1 LVNATKPYEY
11 AHLTGDTL
19 DTTKKISFIGAGNMS
34 KAIISGLVE
43 KGYAAHNIMA
53 SNPSIGK
60 LNALKEGLGIRTTHN
75 NQEAIDFADIVM
87 LSVKPQLM
95 QAVCKDFVLNKPAA
109 LFVSIAAGLTISRLS
124 DFLPTN
130 ANIVRVMPNTPSA
143 IGLGMSGIYA
153 DSNITSAQVMLVE
166 QIMQSVGKTLVVNKE
181 DDINTVIAAAGSSP
195 AYFFLIAEV
204 MQKAAINMGIDKTN
218 ARILV
223 EQAMLGSA
231 TLMQKQSGLELSE
244 LRSQVTS
251 KGGTTAKA
259 VESLQQDNID
269 IMFARAMQAAVT
281 RAQEMSEQF

>member
-1 LVNATKPYEY
+1 
-11 AHLTGDTL
+11 L
-19 DTTKKISFIGAGNMS
+19 DTTKTISFIGAGNMS
-34 KAIISGLVE
+34 KAIITGLVE
-43 KGYAAHNIMA
+43 KGYAANKIMA
-53 SNPSIGK
+53 SNPSVGK
-60 LNALKEGLGIRTTHN
+60 LHALKNNLGIHITHS

-95 QAVCKDFVLNKPAA
+95 GAVCKEFSVNKPAT
-109 LFVSIAAGLTISRLS
+109 LFVSIAAGLTIERLS
-124 DFLPTN
+124 DFLPAN

-153 DSNITSAQVMLVE
+153 NSSITNEQVKLVE
-166 QIMQSVGKTLVVNKE
+166 QIMQCVGKTLVVTKE

-204 MQKAAINMGIDKTN
+204 MQKAAMNMGLDKTS
-218 ARILV
+218 ARTLV

-231 TLMQKQSGLELSE
+231 TLMQNQSELELSE

-269 IMFARAMQAAVT
+269 VMFARAMQAAVT

>member
-1 LVNATKPYEY
+1 
-11 AHLTGDTL
+11 L
-19 DTTKKISFIGAGNMS
+19 DTSKKISFIGAGNMS

-43 KGYAAHNIMA
+43 KGYTPENIMA
-53 SNPSIGK
+53 SNPSSGK
-60 LNALKEGLGIRTTHN
+60 LDALKNSLGIQTTHN
-75 NQEAIDFADIVM
+75 NQAAIDFADVVM

-95 QAVCKDFVLNKPAA
+95 KDVCKDFTVNKPST
-109 LFVSIAAGLTISRLS
+109 LFVSIAAGLTLSRLR
-124 DFLPTN
+124 DFLPDG

-143 IGLGMSGIYA
+143 IGLGMSGIFGN
-153 DSNITSAQVMLVE
+153 SSITKQQIAIVE
-166 QIMQSVGKTLVVNKE
+166 NIMQSVGKTLVVDSE

-195 AYFFLIAEV
+195 AYFFLIAQV
-204 MQKAAINMGIDKTN
+204 MQEAAMDMGLDKDS
-218 ARILV
+218 ARMLV

-231 TLMQKQSGLELSE
+231 TLMQKHPELELSE

-269 IMFARAMQAAVT
+269 KMFKRAMESAVS

>member
-1 LVNATKPYEY
+1 MSLN
-11 AHLTGDTL
+11 
-19 DTTKKISFIGAGNMS
+19 TTKKISFIGAGNMS

-43 KGYAAHNIMA
+43 KGYSPSNIMA
-53 SNPSIGK
+53 SNPSAGK
-60 LNALKEGLGIRTTHN
+60 LIALKNEINILTTHD
-75 NQEAIDFADIVM
+75 NQEAIDFADVVM
-87 LSVKPQLM
+87 LAVKPQLM
-95 QAVCKDFVLNKPAA
+95 QAVCGEFKLGNANQ
-109 LFVSIAAGLTISRLS
+109 LFVSIAAGISLKRLA
-124 DFLPTN
+124 DFLPKH
-130 ANIVRVMPNTPSA
+130 AQIVRVMPNTPSA

-153 DSNITSAQVMLVE
+153 PANISADQVALVGD
-166 QIMQSVGKTLVVNKE
+166 IMQSVGKILVLEKE

-204 MQKAAINMGIDKTN
+204 MQQAAIDMGIAKQA
-218 ARILV
+218 ARLLV

-231 TLMQKQSGLELSE
+231 ALMSRESDLELSE

-269 IMFARAMQAAVT
+269 KMFAKAMQAAVT

>member
-1 LVNATKPYEY
+1 LNKA
-11 AHLTGDTL
+11 
-19 DTTKKISFIGAGNMS
+19 KKISFIGAGNMS

-43 KGYAAHNIMA
+43 QGYSPDNIMA
-53 SNPSIGK
+53 SNPSAGK
-60 LNALKEGLGIRTTHN
+60 LISLKNDLAILTTHN
-75 NQEAIDFADIVM
+75 NQEAIDFADVVM

-95 QAVCKDFVLNKPAA
+95 QSVCHEIKLNNTDT
-109 LFVSIAAGLTISRLS
+109 LFVSIAAGLSVKRLA
-124 DFLPTN
+124 DFLPN
-130 ANIVRVMPNTPSA
+130 QAKIVRVMPNTPSA

-153 DSNITSAQVMLVE
+153 PTNISAEQVALVGN
-166 QIMQSVGKTLVVNKE
+166 IMQSVGKILVVENE

-204 MQKAAINMGIDKTN
+204 MQQAAVNMGIEKQA
-218 ARILV
+218 ARLLV

-231 TLMQKQSGLELSE
+231 TLMSRHSELELSE

-269 IMFARAMQAAVT
+269 KVFAKAMQAAVS
-281 RAQEMSEQF
+281 RAKEMSEQF

>member
-1 LVNATKPYEY
+1 
-11 AHLTGDTL
+11 L

-34 KAIISGLVE
+34 KAIISGLVD
-43 KGYAAHNIMA
+43 KGYTPSNIMA
-53 SNPSIGK
+53 SNPSAGK
-60 LNALKEGLGIRTTHN
+60 LITLKDKFDILTTHN
-75 NQEAIDFADIVM
+75 NQEAIDFADVII

-95 QAVCKDFVLNKPAA
+95 QAVCSKFTLSNPNA
-109 LFVSIAAGLTISRLS
+109 LFVSIAAGIRIKRLA
-124 DFLPTN
+124 DFLP
-130 ANIVRVMPNTPSA
+130 AQAQIVRVMPNTPSA

-153 DSNITSAQVMLVE
+153 NSNISKQQVDLVE
-166 QIMQSVGKTLVVNKE
+166 KIMQSVGKTLVLEKE

-204 MQKAAINMGIDKTN
+204 MQQAAIDMGINKDD
-218 ARILV
+218 ARLLV

-231 TLMQKQSGLELSE
+231 TLMIRNGTLELSE

-269 IMFARAMQAAVT
+269 KMFAKAMQAAVV

>member
-1 LVNATKPYEY
+1 M
-11 AHLTGDTL
+11 

-43 KGYAAHNIMA
+43 KGYSAANIMA
-53 SNPSIGK
+53 SNPSEGK
-60 LNALKEGLGIRTTHN
+60 LIALKDSLDINITHN
-75 NQEAIDFADIVM
+75 NQEAIDFADIVI
-87 LSVKPQLM
+87 LAVKPQLM
-95 QAVCKDFVLNKPAA
+95 QSVCEDFTLTNPNT
-109 LFVSIAAGLTISRLS
+109 LFVSIAAGLSVKRLA
-124 DFLPTN
+124 DFLPDQ
-130 ANIVRVMPNTPSA
+130 AQIVRVMPNTPSA

-153 DSNITSAQVMLVE
+153 TSAISEQQVTLVE

-181 DDINTVIAAAGSSP
+181 NDINTVIAAAGSSP

-204 MQKAAINMGIDKTN
+204 MQQAAIEMGLDKGA
-218 ARILV
+218 ARLLV

-231 TLMQKQSGLELSE
+231 SLMSHHSDLELSE

-269 IMFARAMQAAVT
+269 KMFANAMQAAVT
-281 RAQEMSEQF
+281 RAKEMSEQF